1 MKNKKVVINT
11 GELSALVL
19 KGFELVFFRRHLGL
33 EKVVPEMA
41 KVRNDYIF
49 NILVPALN
57 DQDIRIAGT
66 RNKYA
71 KKTASGQLRTLEN
84 GMIDYGEDT
93 QVARAEFEAIIG
105 ENVILPVNNKEEFA
119 TVRGIFQALKQE
131 LNEDE
136 TIIYLEVVKKL
147 NAVEL

>member
-1 MKNKKVVINT
+1 MKNKKVVKNT

-33 EKVVPEMA
+33 ERVVPEMA
-41 KVRNDYIF
+41 KMRNDYLF
-49 NILVPALN
+49 NVLVPALN
-57 DQDIRIAGT
+57 EQDIKIAET

-71 KKTASGQLRTLEN
+71 KRLPSGQLKTLED
-84 GMIDYGEDT
+84 GMIDYGDDK
-93 QVARAEFEAIIG
+93 QLARNEFEKIIG
-105 ENVILPVNNKEEFA
+105 ENVILPVHNKEEFA
-119 TVRGIFQALKQE
+119 TIRSIFNGLKQE